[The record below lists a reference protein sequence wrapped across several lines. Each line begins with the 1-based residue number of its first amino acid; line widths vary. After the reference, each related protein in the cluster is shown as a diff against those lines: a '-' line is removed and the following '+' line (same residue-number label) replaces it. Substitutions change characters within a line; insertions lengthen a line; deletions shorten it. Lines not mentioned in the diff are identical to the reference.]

1 MSEVFQIPTFVIN
14 LDESVERYQ
23 EVLPQLQKFSI
34 NAERISGV
42 RGSKLSEHEFSQAY
56 DEVANKKYFRR
67 GLTVGEVGC
76 YLSHRKIWQRMVD
89 ENIEFALVLED
100 DIVINDN
107 LVECQQHVEA
117 LIKYDI
123 VKLADDRNCPPAES
137 KALDQQHTL
146 VSYTNIPNCTTGYF
160 ISLAGA
166 KKFLVRERI
175 YRPVD
180 IDMQHCYELGVS
192 VVGVTPY
199 PLDKNMKWDVDEMS
213 DIAIDNGGA
222 HSVKTDSYWR
232 NIKYRIRL
240 AWYRK
245 FYRSAQLN

>member
-1 MSEVFQIPTFVIN
+1 MNEVFQIPTFVIN

-23 EVLPQLQKFSI
+23 EVLPQLQKLSI
-34 NAERISGV
+34 NAERISAV
-42 RGSKLSEHEFSQAY
+42 RGSKLSEQEFNRVY
-56 DEVANKKYFRR
+56 DEIANKKLFRR
-67 GLTVGEVGC
+67 GLTAGEVGC
-76 YLSHRKIWQRMVD
+76 YLSHRKIWQRMLD
-89 ENIEFALVLED
+89 QNIKLALVLED

-107 LVECQQHVEA
+107 ILDFQKHVDTLV
-117 LIKYDI
+117 KYDV

-137 KALDQQHTL
+137 KKLDEQHSL
-146 VSYTNIPNCTTGYF
+146 ISYSNIPNCTTGYF
-160 ISLAGA
+160 VSLAGA
-166 KKFLVRERI
+166 KKLLARKRI

-232 NIKYRIRL
+232 NVKYRIRL

-245 FYRSAQLN
+245 FYRSAHLN